1 MSVQDTVKLTHLL
14 DELTMPIEAVI
25 NLLYLIRASGTD
37 VEVHDRFIAAA
48 EGKMQEIVQI
58 MKKYISPA

>member
-1 MSVQDTVKLTHLL
+1 
-14 DELTMPIEAVI
+14 MPIEAVI